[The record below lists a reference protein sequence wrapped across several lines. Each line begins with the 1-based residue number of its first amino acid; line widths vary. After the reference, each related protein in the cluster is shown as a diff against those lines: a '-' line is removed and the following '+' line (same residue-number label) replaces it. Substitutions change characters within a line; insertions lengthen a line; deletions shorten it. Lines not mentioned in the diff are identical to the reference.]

1 MTQASPLTPESID
14 AALMWDLFER
24 FVAVDTCARVGENRV
39 PPDDPRIAAFAHDV
53 AAPALRE
60 AGATVTVDRLNNVVA
75 RFGEDRG
82 TELLFVAYPAA
93 HHGQEMEDPLR
104 ARRDEVD
111 GEERWIGLGAS
122 QSKGALA
129 ALCAAARSLQERG
142 IDLGGRLTIAVSS
155 EGSSTHA
162 SARELF
168 AGFRELPRGAVLVVG
183 TENRIALGN
192 RGRVDVVVDV
202 HGQATHSSSPHL
214 GVNPIPVVAEAQR
227 RLAALPLDPE
237 PHERLGP
244 RQLVPYKL
252 VCGPVAPHTI
262 PDWCTLVVD
271 RRTLPGDDEDAI
283 VAEIAEL
290 LADLPVTVSR
300 GASMLPAL
308 VSEYD
313 VVVVALQAGAR
324 RALGRPL
331 ETFYPPY
338 TFDAGYPCSLGIPTV
353 MCGPSSSD
361 FGGPDVLGADFVLL
375 RHLREAAAVF
385 GSAVVALD

>member
-1 MTQASPLTPESID
+1 MTPSSPLAPESID
-14 AALMWDLFER
+14 AGLIWDLFER

-39 PPDDPRIAAFAHDV
+39 PPDDPRVTTFAHEV

-60 AGATVTVDRLNNVVA
+60 SGATVTVDGLNNVVA
-75 RFGEDRG
+75 RFGEERG

-93 HHGQEMEDPLR
+93 HHGQGMEEPLR
-104 ARRDEVD
+104 ARRDEVN

-129 ALCAAARSLQERG
+129 ALCAAARELQERDV
-142 IDLGGRLTIAVSS
+142 DLGGRLTLAVSS

-168 AGFRELPRGAVLVVG
+168 AGFRRLPRGAVLVVG
-183 TENRIALGN
+183 TENRITLGN

-202 HGQATHSSSPHL
+202 YGRSTHSSSPQL
-214 GVNPIPVVAEAQR
+214 GTNPIPVVAEVQR
-227 RLAALPLDPE
+227 RLAALHLDPA

-244 RQLVPYKL
+244 RALVPYKL

-290 LADLPVTVSR
+290 LEDLPVTVSR

-308 VSEYD
+308 VSDAAD
-313 VVVVALQAGAR
+313 VVLALQAGAR
-324 RALGRPL
+324 HALGRPL

-338 TFDAGYPCSLGIPTV
+338 TFDAGYPCSLGVPTV

-385 GSAVVALD
+385 AGAAATGG